1 MRSTSTGIPHG
12 AGHAEAFSIKPQLIP
27 APAFP
32 FSTNEPFSQTIISII
47 SSMKFTVSSLLVI
60 LAATAAALPADADA
74 EDANNPR
81 VPQVKNMDLSGNS
94 DVSGMACGDKG

>member
-1 MRSTSTGIPHG
+1 
-12 AGHAEAFSIKPQLIP
+12 
-27 APAFP
+27 
-32 FSTNEPFSQTIISII
+32 
-47 SSMKFTVSSLLVI
+47 MKFTVSSLLVI

-81 VPQVKNMDLSGNS
+81 VPQVKNMGLSGNS